1 VLFFIGEEIMYE
13 FKKVDNDTTKLKM
26 KINEEEK
33 EFTIKRDVKLL
44 KEMQSINFKARK
56 RMLID
61 LAKEGLTKDNLIT
74 KKEENG
80 KTYYNNSS
88 WQELENQY
96 IEEETLNVFDNI
108 IKDITGY
115 SMTELM
121 LSLEEAEQDKF
132 SNELLVAILGV
143 DITKQIAP

>member
-1 VLFFIGEEIMYE
+1 MYE

-56 RMLID
+56 KMLID

>member
-1 VLFFIGEEIMYE
+1 MYE

-132 SNELLVAILGV
+132 SNELMVAILGI

>member
-1 VLFFIGEEIMYE
+1 MYE

-44 KEMQSINFKARK
+44 REMQSINFKARK

-121 LSLEEAEQDKF
+121 LSVEEAEQDKF

>member
-1 VLFFIGEEIMYE
+1 MYE

>member
-1 VLFFIGEEIMYE
+1 MYE

-44 KEMQSINFKARK
+44 REMQSINFKARK

>member
-1 VLFFIGEEIMYE
+1 MYE

-33 EFTIKRDVKLL
+33 EFTIKRDVRLL
-44 KEMQSINFKARK
+44 REMQSINFKARK